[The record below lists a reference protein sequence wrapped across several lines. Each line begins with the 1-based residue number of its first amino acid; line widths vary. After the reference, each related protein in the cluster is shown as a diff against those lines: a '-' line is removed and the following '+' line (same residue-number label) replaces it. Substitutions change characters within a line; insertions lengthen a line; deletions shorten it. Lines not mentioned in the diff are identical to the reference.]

1 MTDKVIRDGMVA
13 VLISPG
19 YGAGWSTWNRGDG
32 LFEPLIVE
40 WIENGCPYSE
50 EELEYRLKEKLG
62 VDYFYT
68 WERAADLVIKWL
80 PVGTKFLVQEYDGSE
95 YIITE
100 EDLIHTA

>member
-19 YGAGWSTWNRGDG
+19 FGAGWSTWNHGAG
-32 LFEPLIVE
+32 LFEPMVVE
-40 WIENGCPYSE
+40 WLENGCPYSV
-50 EELEYRLKEKLG
+50 EELEQRLKEKLG
-62 VDYFYT
+62 IDYFYT
-68 WERAADLVIKWL
+68 GGEDGLLIKWL

-95 YIITE
+95 YIVTE

>member
-19 YGAGWSTWNRGDG
+19 FGAGWSTWNSG
-32 LFEPLIVE
+32 LGLYEPLVVE
-40 WIENGCPYSE
+40 WVEDGCPYSVD
-50 EELEYRLKEKLG
+50 ELEQRLMKKLD
-62 VDYFYT
+62 VEYFYT
-68 WERAADLVIKWL
+68 GGAKDGLLIKWL

-95 YIITE
+95 YIMTE